1 MSIVINDISYS
12 IKSKLI
18 ISHVSLEIKQGEILS
33 ILGPNGSG
41 KSTLVKVIAGDIN
54 PSTGSISIDGI
65 NLNEI
70 KISNRAEIRS
80 VMSQTQS
87 VVYDFTVKDIVE
99 MGWVYPNHK
108 LIYKNFKKN
117 LKIIAY
123 ECGIESLLN
132 RKFNTLSGG
141 EQRMVHF
148 ARTLIQLSGPNNNNR
163 PRYMLFDEPTANLDI
178 KRELNILN
186 IIKDRAKKGYGI
198 FVVLHDLN
206 VAYNFSD
213 KVVLIKN
220 GKVEKM
226 GLPDDVFNDESL
238 SKVYEVPVH
247 FDKKIG
253 RVNYY

>member
-1 MSIVINDISYS
+1 MSIVISDISYL
-12 IKSKLI
+12 IKSKRI
-18 ISHVSLEIKQGEILS
+18 ISQVSLEIKKGEILS

-41 KSTLVKVIAGDIN
+41 KSTLVRVIAGDIN
-54 PSTGSISIDGI
+54 PSSGSISIDGI

-70 KISNRAEIRS
+70 KISTRAEIRS

-87 VVYDFTVKDIVE
+87 VVYDFSVKDIVE
-99 MGWVYPNHK
+99 MGWVYSNHK
-108 LIYKNFKKN
+108 SIYKNFKKN

-123 ECGIESLLN
+123 ECGIENLLN

-148 ARTLIQLSGPNNNNR
+148 ARTLIQLSGSINNS